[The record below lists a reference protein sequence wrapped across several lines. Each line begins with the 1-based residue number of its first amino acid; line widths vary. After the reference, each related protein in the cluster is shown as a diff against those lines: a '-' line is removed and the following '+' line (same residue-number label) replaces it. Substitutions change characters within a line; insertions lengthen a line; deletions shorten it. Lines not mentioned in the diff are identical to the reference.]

1 MYNPEIKIK
10 KQNFFLIIG
19 MFEWIKL
26 QDYQWQFMDY
36 TKEVYDQVGAAMLLY
51 NSKKRRLSF

>member
-1 MYNPEIKIK
+1 
-10 KQNFFLIIG
+10 